1 MKKIL
6 SFCFVGLISLVFFA
20 GMPIC
25 VQAVGF
31 PGWENSERLS
41 DNAFFSDVSEGIA
54 AYGGKIYSVGALQS
68 GSQVYGYIEALR
80 SDNGK
85 PSDIPA
91 QSLRGAPAAP
101 VPEGTTPNPVP
112 IRQRIQKPYGVE
124 PGGTMSNLFPENFFK
139 ISFNNIVSSIVEKMT
154 WHGEFVAKTYAES
167 PVALSTPFSNS
178 ATVKQGEA
186 AEFVLNLERGGTTDT
201 YTLSVSDSGGLSD
214 FSGTSIPQNLFNPIY
229 NSTFTITPGLL
240 SRPGTY
246 TVTVSA
252 SAGVVSVSA
261 DIFLTVVTGS
271 HYEKNRVMVEDVQFV
286 DVVTNSLGVFVVGLE
301 QRGPGSGSYVYAFDH
316 SLNFQWIQHF
326 PDAKLT
332 TIAVTDPFQAEL
344 FVGGKM
350 YDEKL
355 AVYALNAHTGGI
367 AREWKKSGSSG
378 RIIDIQS
385 WGFYPEKPLLAGTN
399 NGSWY
404 LAYLKED
411 FSGPTWERSDHSG
424 AARALAIRNWAAF
437 YVAGEDS
444 GYTNTWIEERDWT
457 GDACVGNAC
466 LTCVIAP
473 CTTPPYQ
480 FGLALNGNGS
490 LLKNEWLTIAAL
502 KYAAG
507 EGLYVGGSERGSAS
521 RGTFAKYHEETGQP
535 IWFAESTKLSYVAS
549 IAHDPASSGG
559 RSSVFYGGLDYAES
573 PSKRLV
579 ARINNNLRQGDVV
592 RAKDILE
599 LRSEVER
606 VRGVFGVTIAPTWSE
621 TIVGGT
627 TPVRGLHIDEI
638 RNALMNVTGRCPN
651 PTWTDYPIAADAP
664 IRQIHLSEISD
675 TIDNIESLCIRRAF
689 VTNGTYSGKLGGIS
703 GADAL
708 CQGEADAT
716 GVGGTWKAWVGIQD
730 DASTAPK
737 NRFSKKYA
745 YRRMDGAWIA
755 YGWDDLTLG
764 PRNGIN
770 VNVGGSNLGDGGK
783 EYWVWTNVSM
793 DTTVPGT
800 SGGGASCTGWTF
812 DNTSGNRCGMVGL
825 MERARH
831 STWLQ
836 AEFKRSSSCNKG
848 YSACIGKSRLY
859 CFEDDPLN
867 NVYSYQYTQTTN
879 PPGTVPAGMEHLAC
893 DKDVWPQRT
902 PMEPMYK
909 DCPESFT
916 PTTGGLKDGD
926 LGYEFVKSCPY
937 GYTLGVYNGLMRC
950 VTALGQKASANVD
963 IRVYRYIKH

>member
-6 SFCFVGLISLVFFA
+6 SFFFAGLVSLVFFA
-20 GMPIC
+20 GMPNC

-31 PGWENSERLS
+31 PGWENSARQS
-41 DNAFFSDVSEGIA
+41 DNTFFSDVSEGIA
-54 AYGGKIYSVGALQS
+54 AYGGKIYSVGAFQS
-68 GSQVYGYIEALR
+68 SSQVFGYVEALR

-85 PSDIPA
+85 PSDIPV
-91 QSLRGAPAAP
+91 QSLRGSPAAP
-101 VPEGTTPNPVP
+101 VPEGPVP
-112 IRQRIQKPYGVE
+112 APTGPQRVRSPYGVE
-124 PGGTMSNLFPENFFK
+124 HGNTVSSLFPDNLFATPLDS
-139 ISFNNIVSSIVEKMT
+139 ITSFVMEKMA
-154 WHGEFVAKTYAES
+154 WHGGFAPQTHAAGAITLSVPFV
-167 PVALSTPFSNS
+167 NS
-178 ATVKQGEA
+178 VTVKQGEA
-186 AEFVLNLERGGTTDT
+186 AQFLLNLDRGGTTDT
-201 YTLSVSDSGGLSD
+201 YALSVSDSGGLSG
-214 FSGTSIPQNLFNPIY
+214 FSATFSPQSIVNPTFD
-229 NSTFTITPGLL
+229 SVFTITPGLL

-246 TVTVSA
+246 TVAVSA
-252 SAGVVSVSA
+252 SAGAVSVSA
-261 DIFLTVVTGS
+261 NIFLTVVEGS
-271 HYEKNRVMVEDVQFV
+271 HYEKNRVTVEDVQFV
-286 DVVTNSLGVFVVGLE
+286 DVVTNSLGVFAVGLE

-332 TIAVTDPFQAEL
+332 TIAATNPFQYQL

-350 YDEKL
+350 YDDRL
-355 AVYALNAHTGGI
+355 AVYSINADTGEI
-367 AREWKKSGSSG
+367 VREWKKSGSNG

-385 WGFYPEKPLLAGTN
+385 WGFYPERPLLAGTN
-399 NGSWY
+399 NNSWY
-404 LAYLKED
+404 VAYLKED
-411 FSGPTWERSDHSG
+411 FSGPTWERADHSG
-424 AARALAIRNWAAF
+424 TARALAVRNWAAF

-444 GYTNTWIEERDWT
+444 GYANAWIEERNWN
-457 GDACVGNAC
+457 GDACVGN
-466 LTCVIAP
+466 TCQTCIMTP
-473 CTTPPYQ
+473 CAEPPYQ

-490 LLKNEWLTIAAL
+490 LLKNEWLTIASL
-502 KYAAG
+502 KHVAG
-507 EGLYVGGSERGSAS
+507 EGLYVGGADRVSPS
-521 RGTFAKYHEETGQP
+521 RGVFAKYHEETGQP
-535 IWFAESTKLSYVAS
+535 VWFAESTKSSYVTS

-559 RSSVFYGGLDYAES
+559 RSSVFYGGVEYGS

-579 ARINNNLRQGDVV
+579 ARINNNLRQGDIV

-606 VRGVFGVTIAPTWSE
+606 VRGVFGVASAPTWSE
-621 TIVGGT
+621 AIVGGA

-651 PTWTDYPIAADAP
+651 PAWTDYPIAADAP
-664 IRQIHLSEISD
+664 IRQVHLSEISD

-745 YRRMDGAWIA
+745 YRRMDGEWIA
-755 YGWDDLTLG
+755 YGWDDLMSG

-770 VNVGGSNLGDGGK
+770 VNVGGTNLGNGGK

-793 DTTVPGT
+793 DTTVPST
-800 SGGGASCTGWTF
+800 AGGGASCTGWTF

-825 MERARH
+825 MERARN

-879 PPGTVPAGMEHLAC
+879 PPGTVPTGMEHLAC

-902 PMEPMYK
+902 AMEPMYK

-926 LGYEFVKSCPY
+926 LGYEFTKSCPS

-950 VTALGQKASANVD
+950 VTVLGQKTSANVD